1 MTTLKPLHHLLH
13 HSSHAVRIGHIGVLI
28 ESGIVVGG
36 AAYDAVYDPQN
47 LLRNAKRRSKL
58 AAASTAG
65 AVIGGVVGVLIPIP
79 GLFIAMSMAGSVAG
93 RWIAGKFV
101 TEDGKEIEVARAVPV
116 IIGACACVCVLV

>member
-1 MTTLKPLHHLLH
+1 M
-13 HSSHAVRIGHIGVLI
+13 RIGHIGVLI

-116 IIGACACVCVLV
+116 IVGACVPVFVCVFNFSVFIRMWLH